1 MEVLQRDVFRG
12 NATSPQKTSFSP
24 LFLGAPEI
32 LCCVL
37 SASDASTLSRKE
49 YRGDLAS
56 GKILTFEPCHPM
68 SHGGFAARRF

>member
-24 LFLGAPEI
+24 LFFGAPEI

-49 YRGDLAS
+49 YRGDPTS
-56 GKILTFEPCHPM
+56 GNFQNFEPCDPM